1 MKKTLIATLLI
12 ISLLQAATLAQAP
25 ARRTQPPRLILIKA
39 GRLIDVRA
47 GGRVLENQGILIEND
62 RIKMVGPFQETL
74 AQAPR
79 GVRTVDLSR
88 ATVLPGL
95 ADCHTHVLLQGDI
108 TAEDYDEQ
116 LLKESIPYRTIRA
129 TVAARTALMN
139 GFTAIRDL
147 ETEGAMYADVDVK
160 TAINRGVIPGPR
172 MFVSTRAFSAT
183 GMYPLLGYSWE
194 LKMPEGVQI
203 VDGPD
208 EIRKAVREQVKYGAD
223 WIKFYADRRYYMK
236 DGVLHSWVNFTDEEM
251 QALVSEAHRLGH
263 RVAAHAMGRDGIDAA
278 LKAGVDSIEH
288 GYGLDE
294 ELMDRMVRQGTY
306 WCPTIYV
313 GVYVAEGRAAAGAPI
328 WITMRELEAK
338 AFGVAI
344 RKGVKI
350 AYGTD
355 VGGFA
360 WTENEAKE
368 FAYMVRYGMTPMQ
381 AIQSATVVAADL
393 LERPNDMGAIEPGK
407 YADIVAV
414 TNDPLKDITELER
427 IGFVMKGGEIFRNE
441 IGR

>member
-1 MKKTLIATLLI
+1 MKKMLVSLLLI
-12 ISLLQAATLAQAP
+12 CSIVSTNGPGAQGTTRAVAP
-25 ARRTQPPRLILIKA
+25 SVVLIKA
-39 GRLIDVRA
+39 GRMLDVR

-62 RIKMVGPFQETL
+62 RIKATGTYAEMRAR
-74 AQAPR
+74 AQGAR
-79 GVRTVDLSR
+79 LIDLSN

-95 ADCHTHVLLQGDI
+95 IDCHTHVLLQGDI
-108 TAEDYDEQ
+108 TAADYDEQ

-139 GFTAIRDL
+139 GFTALRDL

-160 TAINRGVIPGPR
+160 TAINRGIIPGPR

-183 GMYPLLGYSWE
+183 GMYPLTGYSWE
-194 LKMPEGVQI
+194 LRMPEGVQI
-203 VDGPD
+203 VDGAD
-208 EIRKAVREQVKYGAD
+208 NIRRAVREQVKYGAD
-223 WIKFYADRRYYMK
+223 WIKIYFDRRYYMK
-236 DGVLHSWVNFTDEEM
+236 DGALHSWVNFTDEEM
-251 QALVSEAHRLGH
+251 QAFVQESHRLGR

-278 LKAGVDSIEH
+278 LRARVDSIEH

-328 WITMRELEAK
+328 WLTMRDLEAK
-338 AFGVAI
+338 AFNLAV

-350 AYGTD
+350 AFGTD
-355 VGGFA
+355 VGGFSWDVNA
-360 WTENEAKE
+360 AKE

-393 LERPNDMGAIEPGK
+393 LERTNDMGALEAGK
-407 YADIVAV
+407 YADIIAVAG
-414 TNDPLKDITELER
+414 DPLRDVTELER
-427 IGFVMKGGEIFRNE
+427 VRFVMKGGQVARNDM
-441 IGR
+441 GR